1 LTRKLRRLR
10 LKQQTAHAGFRHQRT
25 GKYLE
30 ECFPRK
36 SIEDKGC
43 SNIEQSKEK
52 LLLRYLYWRRATSS
66 NAADIFVEYPNK
78 QQIMALFDRTALIE
92 RIQIWIH
99 GKALL
104 DACYKLQST
113 QNIPI

>member
-52 LLLRYLYWRRATSS
+52 LLLRYLFWRRPESQ
-66 NAADIFVEYPNK
+66 NAADIFGGFLNK
-78 QQIMALFDRTALIE
+78 Q
-92 RIQIWIH
+92 
-99 GKALL
+99 
-104 DACYKLQST
+104 
-113 QNIPI
+113 